1 MHNGFP
7 LGGSCQRPRPLT
19 DEGETLPLLPVN
31 GSLWQTLPLIRPS
44 GATFPTGKGFKE
56 TGSLIF
62 FPHRFTLSPNYC
74 KMLYKENGLL
84 CLHGTADRQ
93 NNYRWCFLWQFSI
106 NVFF

>member
-7 LGGSCQRPRPLT
+7 LV
-19 DEGETLPLLPVN
+19 E
-31 GSLWQTLPLIRPS
+31 
-44 GATFPTGKGFKE
+44 GFKE

>member
-1 MHNGFP
+1 MLHGFP
-7 LGGSCQRPRPLT
+7 LGGNFASVARKRIA
-19 DEGETLPLLPVN
+19 VAN
-31 GSLWQTLPLIRPS
+31 LPLIRPS
-44 GATFPTGKGFKE
+44 GATFPTGEGFKE

>member
-1 MHNGFP
+1 MLHGFP
-7 LGGSCQRPRPLT
+7 RWGNLASVARKRIA
-19 DEGETLPLLPVN
+19 VAN
-31 GSLWQTLPLIRPS
+31 LPLIRPS
-44 GATFPTGKGFKE
+44 GATFPTGEGFKE

-84 CLHGTADRQ
+84 CLHGTVDRQ